1 MKSKKSSFVDNGHDT
16 ELSYQNH
23 RNSLKKPT
31 TLSNNIAYGLRY
43 TADANNHD
51 EISDISSGFHS
62 NGSHSSLTSS
72 NEKSLIKSDSL
83 ESLMKRIQHAANDRP
98 NIRSLESLQKCATLL
113 NQTEPKCSIMSTF
126 PKMEKDQE
134 MVLMDEN
141 SKLIEFT
148 ENPDYSKYYLPEV
161 IVSN

>member
-1 MKSKKSSFVDNGHDT
+1 MKSKKSLTDNNGHDT

-31 TLSNNIAYGLRY
+31 TMSNNIAYGLMC
-43 TADANNHD
+43 TSDNHD

-62 NGSHSSLTSS
+62 NGSHSSLTSN
-72 NEKSLIKSDSL
+72 NEKLLTKSDSL
-83 ESLMKRIQHAANDRP
+83 ESLMKRIQHAANGRP
-98 NIRSLESLQKCATLL
+98 NIKSLDSLQKSATLL
-113 NQTEPKCSIMSTF
+113 NQTEPKSTIMSTF
-126 PKMEKDQE
+126 SKLEKDQE
-134 MVLMDEN
+134 MVLMDCN